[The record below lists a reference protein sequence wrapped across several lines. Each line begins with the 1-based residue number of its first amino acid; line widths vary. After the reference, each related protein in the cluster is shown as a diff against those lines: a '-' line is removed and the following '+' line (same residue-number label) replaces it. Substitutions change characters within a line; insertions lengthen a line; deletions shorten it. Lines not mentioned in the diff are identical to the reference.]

1 MNKKTKLNSKKLI
14 ILINNLSFFCSHR
27 LPIAEAA
34 LNKSFNVIIGYGE
47 LGGVDP
53 TYLTKKGFK
62 LNFVPMQRGGI
73 DLFNNLKTFFYI
85 WRFLRKEKPDIVHL
99 ITIKPYLFGGV
110 LARIT
115 GVRGVISAV
124 SGLGSLF
131 ISRDLKS
138 KLLRFLIYPLYKVAF
153 NHSNQIIIF
162 HNNEDPRY
170 LLKWGVL
177 SKNKIRLLKGSGV
190 NLNEFTKFN
199 EHIGIPVV
207 CFASRLLIDKGVY
220 EFISA
225 ARILRDRSIKARFL
239 LVGDLDTNNPTG
251 LDNDDLT
258 KINSKN
264 IVEFLGYQ
272 DDIPSLFEKSH
283 IICLP
288 SYREGL
294 PKVLIEAAA
303 ASRAIVTTDVP
314 GCRDAIIPNKT
325 GLIVPVR
332 NSEALANAIQDLLE
346 NSEKRVAMGR
356 AGRELAEKEYAIENI
371 VEAHLEIYNELIKKS
386 STQ

>member
-1 MNKKTKLNSKKLI
+1 MNNNLGKI
-14 ILINNLSFFCSHR
+14 VILINNLAFFCSHR

-34 LNKSFNVIIGYGE
+34 LNKSFNVVIGYGE
-47 LGGVDP
+47 LGGADP
-53 TYLTKKGFK
+53 LQLARKGFK
-62 LNFVPMQRGGI
+62 LRFVPMERGGI
-73 DLFNNLKTFFYI
+73 SLFKNLKTFFHI
-85 WRFLRKEKPDIVHL
+85 WHFFTKEKPDIVHL
-99 ITIKPYLFGGV
+99 VTIKPYLFGGI

-115 GVRGVISAV
+115 GVRGVVSAV

-138 KLLRFLIYPLYKVAF
+138 KLLRFLIYPLFKVAF
-153 NHSNQIIIF
+153 NHLNQIIIF
-162 HNNEDPRY
+162 HNKEDSSDFM
-170 LLKWGVL
+170 KWGVL
-177 SKNKIRLLKGSGV
+177 EKNKIRLLHGSGV
-190 NLNEFTKFN
+190 NLNKFTKFN
-199 EHIGIPVV
+199 EHKVVPVV

-225 ARILRDRSIKARFL
+225 AKTLRERSIKARFL
-239 LVGDLDTNNPTG
+239 LVGDLDVNNPTG
-251 LDNDDLT
+251 LNADDLT
-258 KINSKN
+258 KINSEN
-264 IVEFLGYQ
+264 IVEVLGFQ
-272 DDIPSLFEKSH
+272 NDIPSLFEKSH

-325 GLIVPVR
+325 GLLVPVK

-346 NSEKRVAMGR
+346 NSEKRVSMGSAGR
-356 AGRELAEKEYAIENI
+356 ALAEKKYAIESI
-371 VEAHLEIYNELIKKS
+371 VEAHLEIYHKLLRDRPR
-386 STQ
+386 Q